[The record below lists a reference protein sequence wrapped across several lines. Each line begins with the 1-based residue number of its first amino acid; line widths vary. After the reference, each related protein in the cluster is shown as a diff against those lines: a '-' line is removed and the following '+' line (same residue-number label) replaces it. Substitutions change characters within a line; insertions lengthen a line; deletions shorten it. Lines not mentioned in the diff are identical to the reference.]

1 MIGYSTWIGSK
12 NVEII
17 VASENE
23 KKNGE
28 KFREIDSFHLKIFLA
43 AELFLNFLVQ
53 CVNNSSSMW

>member
-23 KKNGE
+23 KKKKKWG
-28 KFREIDSFHLKIFLA
+28 KIP
-43 AELFLNFLVQ
+43 
-53 CVNNSSSMW
+53 

>member
-28 KFREIDSFHLKIFLA
+28 KFREIDSFHLKIF
-43 AELFLNFLVQ
+43 FGR
-53 CVNNSSSMW
+53 

>member
-23 KKNGE
+23 KKKWG
-28 KFREIDSFHLKIFLA
+28 KIP
-43 AELFLNFLVQ
+43 
-53 CVNNSSSMW
+53 